1 MTLGSYTPRGTRRVV
16 HCSDMGSHFGTG
28 TWLFGDPAAPDD
40 LRRWIGHLADA
51 GVDAYTAEVYFD
63 GLCMYYRSDRCETWD
78 NPKFARFNAMMDDG
92 VMPLDVFV
100 DEAHRRGMEL
110 VPGFRINDRHGV
122 NKPFFEAH
130 PDWLLKDLGHGVDY
144 SIPQVRDWM
153 FSIIKEVPD
162 RFDVDGIEINFIRH
176 CYCFPP
182 AISAKQH
189 PIMTDFMRRVR
200 QMLDEVGRRRGRHLL
215 LGARTPPLLD
225 QCTHYGFDIATWVD
239 EKLID
244 YLAPSDFHCVDMN
257 VKHEQFAELT
267 RASDSCFLYP
277 AIQGDVV
284 GGAQIMSL
292 DNLRAAVHNFYA
304 AGADGFSTHNYDV
317 YMWGQLRSKSY
328 PGPADMFP
336 KALDYFHTLRD
347 PQAVAKGD
355 RHYRFE
361 PVFPKEMHPEKY
373 RGCAVEHR
381 RAILK
386 RDVPG
391 ATATYRFRLCEH
403 LPGKVELPM
412 DGRGAYS
419 GEYNAAGHVP
429 GVWLVFR
436 AMGMCPRDQIVVE
449 INGREISTDDIRLT
463 WHQHGR
469 PRWKGR
475 SLPPYTEC
483 EFDLTAPP
491 GVYGDNVLGLRF
503 VQSAG
508 EGKGDIVVDEVEVIV
523 NVND

>member
-182 AISAKQH
+182 AISA
-189 PIMTDFMRRVR
+189 
-200 QMLDEVGRRRGRHLL
+200 
-215 LGARTPPLLD
+215 
-225 QCTHYGFDIATWVD
+225 
-239 EKLID
+239 
-244 YLAPSDFHCVDMN
+244 
-257 VKHEQFAELT
+257 
-267 RASDSCFLYP
+267 
-277 AIQGDVV
+277 
-284 GGAQIMSL
+284 
-292 DNLRAAVHNFYA
+292 
-304 AGADGFSTHNYDV
+304 
-317 YMWGQLRSKSY
+317 
-328 PGPADMFP
+328 
-336 KALDYFHTLRD
+336 
-347 PQAVAKGD
+347 
-355 RHYRFE
+355 
-361 PVFPKEMHPEKY
+361 
-373 RGCAVEHR
+373 
-381 RAILK
+381 
-386 RDVPG
+386 
-391 ATATYRFRLCEH
+391 
-403 LPGKVELPM
+403 
-412 DGRGAYS
+412 
-419 GEYNAAGHVP
+419 
-429 GVWLVFR
+429 
-436 AMGMCPRDQIVVE
+436 
-449 INGREISTDDIRLT
+449 
-463 WHQHGR
+463 
-469 PRWKGR
+469 
-475 SLPPYTEC
+475 
-483 EFDLTAPP
+483 
-491 GVYGDNVLGLRF
+491 
-503 VQSAG
+503 
-508 EGKGDIVVDEVEVIV
+508 
-523 NVND
+523 